1 MPVNICKDSIDLG
14 IVTKNSAA
22 LIKFYRDTLGL
33 EQAGE
38 QDMPGGGH
46 MTRLMAGTTTV
57 KIVVNGKDP
66 KGEAAPGGLRGAT
79 GYRYFTITVNN
90 LAEAAEECAAAGYQ
104 VPVPAIEIAP
114 GVTIAMIED
123 PDGNWVELLQHG

>member
-33 EQAGE
+33 EQTGE

-66 KGEAAPGGLRGAT
+66 KGEAAPG
-79 GYRYFTITVNN
+79 
-90 LAEAAEECAAAGYQ
+90 
-104 VPVPAIEIAP
+104 
-114 GVTIAMIED
+114 
-123 PDGNWVELLQHG
+123 